1 MLLKLRKVYCL
12 QINEIKIGMW
22 LRARQHN
29 RKEIIKQISNCKSIN
44 EFANN
49 LFFDVF
55 G

>member
-12 QINEIKIGMW
+12 QINEIKIEMW

-44 EFANN
+44 ELANN
-49 LFFDVF
+49 LFFDIF
-55 G
+55 D